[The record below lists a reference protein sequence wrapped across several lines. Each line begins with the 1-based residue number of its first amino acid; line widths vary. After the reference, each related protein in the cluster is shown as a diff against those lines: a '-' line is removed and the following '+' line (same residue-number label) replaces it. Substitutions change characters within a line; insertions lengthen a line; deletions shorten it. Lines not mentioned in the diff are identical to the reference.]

1 MQLEWPE
8 CGSAS
13 DLIALSKVF
22 ALKFHTRVTIKSYW
36 RNCEELYARLP
47 RRVLSRGD
55 CLCRYSRLRVDQ
67 MDQRRTLL
75 LSCLLSMDRTAL
87 GVYKYVFI
95 MTQIGDLLGM
105 WNAEILSE
113 NVHIFA
119 ISILHILTY
128 MGIMNFSEGGG
139 ANKGCQTYTAWFI
152 FFY

>member
-1 MQLEWPE
+1 MTVNIEKCLLIVGEIFRWMQLEWPE
-8 CGSAS
+8 YGSAS
-13 DLIALSKVF
+13 VLIALSKVF

-95 MTQIGDLLGM
+95 MTQIGQECEM
-105 WNAEILSE
+105 QKFSE
-113 NVHIFA
+113 NVYIFG
-119 ISILHILTY
+119 ILILHSLRIRDRIL
-128 MGIMNFSEGGG
+128 
-139 ANKGCQTYTAWFI
+139 A
-152 FFY
+152 